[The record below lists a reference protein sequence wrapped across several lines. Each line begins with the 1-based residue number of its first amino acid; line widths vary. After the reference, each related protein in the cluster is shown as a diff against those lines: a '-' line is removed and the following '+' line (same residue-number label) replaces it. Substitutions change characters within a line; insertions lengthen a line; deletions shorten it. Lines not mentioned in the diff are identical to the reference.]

1 MATDYL
7 LPTQNGFYSQLI
19 EYGVTEYWQL
29 LDDPVASPD
38 TTTYIS
44 NGFGGVGRESV
55 ILDAF
60 NPTLSADQVVGIN
73 SITITTRVSSSALG
87 STTFKLFFRMGS
99 TDYDGSDRTANSTTW
114 TDFSQTWTTNPATGK
129 KWSIAQ
135 LAALQVG
142 VYVTASTALGTH
154 YTQLYVTINYTIY
167 TGVGAVTL
175 ESSNTLIIQS
185 VDASADRGG
194 WQVTASFAND
204 MDEAE
209 YGRRVDIFIHGEGNG
224 VWEEDKKAIIHGNM
238 IPQNVSFTR
247 RQSDTPVII
256 STSDVFLQNAGHQ
269 GIYFTNTT
277 PSTNPHQIPGLNLGK
292 IVEHIIEQHTN
303 ISIST
308 AGGWVDTSG
317 IDTIN
322 STSVD
327 VYTVRQSNSIWST
340 IQNIASNEFYV
351 RYFTKDD
358 RMIYE
363 RHPQFA
369 AILPSPTLLV
379 TQNMIVETP
388 EITYRNELKT
398 DQVLLYALRDN
409 GAILTAK
416 YPDNVGTELS
426 RQKFTNLRC
435 NSQARLNVLAERAY
449 KYLNRQ
455 INLRV
460 AIAGAW
466 AAYLELYDRI
476 SVTYSGT
483 TRNGVTVAW
492 SQKKFWI
499 NAIRVNRVGSF
510 GAITELDLEEENV

>member
-1 MATDYL
+1 MATQNL
-7 LPTQNGFYSQLI
+7 LPIADGFHNDFSLNNCSQA
-19 EYGVTEYWQL
+19 WQCV
-29 LDDPVASPD
+29 DDPVGSPD
-38 TTTYIS
+38 VTTSLTKVL
-44 NGFGGVGRESV
+44 GGTGYQSV
-55 ILDAF
+55 VIDAF
-60 NPTLSADQVVGIN
+60 DPGLSLDEVAVINNVTVTVRAETQDGGANTFRLFVRLSNVNYYGTNKSATNSYADYAQVWN
-73 SITITTRVSSSALG
+73 
-87 STTFKLFFRMGS
+87 
-99 TDYDGSDRTANSTTW
+99 
-114 TDFSQTWTTNPATGK
+114 TNPATGK
-129 KWSIAQ
+129 VWKISQ

-142 VYVTASTALGTH
+142 LHLSANSSLVFQF
-154 YTQLYVTINYTIY
+154 TQIYVTIDYTVL
-167 TGVGAVTL
+167 TGVGAVSL
-175 ESSNTLIIQS
+175 KSSNVLVIQS

-204 MDEAE
+204 QADAE
-209 YGRRVDIFIHGEGNG
+209 YGRRADIFVHCEGGG
-224 VWEEDKKAIIHGNM
+224 VWEEAKKAIIHGSI
-238 IPQNVSFTR
+238 IPQSVSFTR

-269 GIYFTNTT
+269 GIYFSNTT

-303 ISIST
+303 ISIET

-317 IDTIN
+317 IDTVN

-358 RMIYE
+358 KLIYE

-369 AILPSPTLLV
+369 DVLPDPTLHI
-379 TQNMIVETP
+379 TQLMIVETP
-388 EITYRNELKT
+388 EITYRNEVKT
-398 DQVLLYALRDN
+398 DQVMLYALKDD
-409 GAILTAK
+409 GTILTST
-416 YPDNVGTELS
+416 YPANIGTELS

-435 NSQARLNVLAERAY
+435 NSQARLNLLAQRAY

-455 INLRV
+455 FNFRV
-460 AIAGAW
+460 TIAGAW

-483 TRNGVTVAW
+483 TRNGVTVSWAA
-492 SQKKFWI
+492 KKFWI
-499 NAIRVNRVGSF
+499 NSIRVSRVGNF
-510 GAITELDLEEENV
+510 GAVTELELEEENL